1 MSDIRITAEEAK
13 RLKKDTAFRQFV
25 EDVRERQKDVFA
37 TSDAKDIEA
46 REEAHAVIRALNL
59 IEMNSLSDTKRL
71 IYLDVVIQN
80 SNKCFR

>member
-1 MSDIRITAEEAK
+1 MSDIRITADEAK
-13 RLKKDTAFRQFV
+13 RLKNDTAFKQFV

-59 IEMNSLSDTKRL
+59 IEMN
-71 IYLDVVIQN
+71 LDAAIAAETFLDLR
-80 SNKCFR
+80 KG